1 MPGLAKTNAF
11 MLGTATVMLGGM
23 SDLYDLNPIENSI
36 GLVKNFTL
44 SAAPTF
50 TELTQGV
57 QNTVVDST
65 ITGNPVR
72 AQMETY
78 EYTAKNFAYAL
89 GLEGAP
95 AMTVAGNT
103 TITTTSGAVNGASS
117 PAPLILPVT
126 AATGITTGKFLM
138 ISVDNEDHFIIRK
151 VVSVASL
158 NVTVDKAL
166 PSIPSGAKVR
176 VVSDLAIGSKND
188 QPYYSAQV
196 NGKLSNGDPIVM
208 LLPKVRIV
216 AGFSMA
222 FTSSDYGNMPFELA
236 VYDQVST
243 DPFYADFPNQSAKI
257 LRS

>member
-11 MLGTATVMLGGM
+11 MLGTATVMLGAM
-23 SDLYDLNPIENSI
+23 SDLYDLNPSDNSI

-44 SAAPTF
+44 SSEPSF

-72 AQMETY
+72 AQMEAY

-95 AMTVAGNT
+95 AMTNAGNT
-103 TITTTSGAVNGASS
+103 AQTTTSGAVTATS
-117 PAPLILPVT
+117 PAAVIVPVVS
-126 AATGITTGKFLM
+126 ATDITPGKFLM
-138 ISVDNEDHFIIRK
+138 IQIDNEDHFIIRK

-158 NVTVDKAL
+158 NVTVDKGL
-166 PSIPSGAKVR
+166 PAIPSGAKVR
-176 VVSDLAIGSKND
+176 VVADLGIGSKND
-188 QPYYSAQV
+188 QPYYAAQV
-196 NGKLSNGDPIVM
+196 NGKLSNGDPITI

-216 AGFSMA
+216 RGFNLA
-222 FTSSDYGNMPFELA
+222 FTTSDYGNMPLELA

-243 DPFYADFPNQSAKI
+243 DPFYTDFPNQSAKL